1 MWKGKKKK
9 GKEGRKKETG
19 KCSPAYKP
27 ICTIIVELKGMS
39 QLSLMGGSECTN
51 GCGMSVTYWTGP
63 LTDCA
68 GSDPWQHRKLA
79 VDLQQQLQDFLLK
92 SKYSNIQNG
101 KKKKDKVKSA

>member
-1 MWKGKKKK
+1 
-9 GKEGRKKETG
+9 
-19 KCSPAYKP
+19 
-27 ICTIIVELKGMS
+27 
-39 QLSLMGGSECTN
+39 MGGSESTN
-51 GCGMSVTYWTGP
+51 GCGMSMTYWTGP

-101 KKKKDKVKSA
+101 KKRQSQECLIATQQYFPDL